1 MAALLIVGTL
11 FTPATALTDDEKT
24 IVEVVGTKT
33 LMDIDSITF
42 ALVEID
48 YGNTMNMWF
57 VPKSSDED
65 TLINSIGSTV
75 GVYVGACKSYPDI
88 SDLNLMVGTKST
100 VAGKMYCKRAWA
112 DEVSQNTDG
121 SYNTN
126 EMGLVALRVL
136 GTFKKTS

>member
-57 VPKSSDED
+57 VPK
-65 TLINSIGSTV
+65 
-75 GVYVGACKSYPDI
+75 AQ
-88 SDLNLMVGTKST
+88 TKT
-100 VAGKMYCKRAWA
+100 P
-112 DEVSQNTDG
+112 
-121 SYNTN
+121 
-126 EMGLVALRVL
+126 L
-136 GTFKKTS
+136 